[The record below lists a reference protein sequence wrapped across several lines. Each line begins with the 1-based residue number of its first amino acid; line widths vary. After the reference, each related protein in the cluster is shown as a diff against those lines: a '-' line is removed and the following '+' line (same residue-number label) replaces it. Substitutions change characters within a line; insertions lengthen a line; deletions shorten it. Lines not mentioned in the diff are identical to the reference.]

1 MNTPPN
7 TTRLA
12 VFIDADNTPPHVA
25 EDLFQSIRKLGSA
38 DVKRIYGNTL
48 GLTGWKAVL
57 EKYPLVTS
65 QVQEG
70 KNAADIAL
78 IIDAMDFMHKKIFDG
93 FCLVSSD
100 RDFSR
105 LATRLREEGLTV
117 YGFGKTTTSQS
128 FQQACTQFFFIKEK
142 ASQNPPAAPKQAPI
156 QKSAPKLVAKPA
168 PAKPVALKPAPAT
181 PKPAA
186 AKPAKTAQPATQKYP
201 AVNAVPLLDTVM
213 AEAKKDAA
221 GWVTLSEIGTI
232 LRQKHSGFKP
242 SEYGRAQL
250 GKLAILTGAF
260 EYDVAKRAIRRK
272 TQK

>member
-1 MNTPPN
+1 MNTPST

-142 ASQNPPAAPKQAPI
+142 APQNPPAAPKQAPI
-156 QKSAPKLVAKPA
+156 QKAAPKPAQPKPA
-168 PAKPVALKPAPAT
+168 A

-232 LRQKHSGFKP
+232 LRQKHGGFKP
-242 SEYGRAQL
+242 IEYGRAQL
-250 GKLAILTGAF
+250 GKLALLTGAF
-260 EYDVAKRAIRRK
+260 EYDEAKRAIRRK